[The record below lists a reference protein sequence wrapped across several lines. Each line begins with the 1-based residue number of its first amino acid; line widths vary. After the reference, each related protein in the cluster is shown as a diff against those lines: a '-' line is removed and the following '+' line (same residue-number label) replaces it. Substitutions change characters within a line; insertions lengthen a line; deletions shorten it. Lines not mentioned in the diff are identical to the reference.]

1 MIEVSERIVTIFGGS
16 RCSESDAEYEQ
27 ARKVG
32 ELLAKSGF
40 TICTGGYLGV
50 MEAASRGARENGG
63 RVLGIVMNQFK
74 AEPNRYLTD
83 KVATPHFY
91 ERLQRLIT
99 RSVGFVAIRG
109 GMGTVTELSL
119 VWNKIQ
125 TKVIGPRPL
134 VLLGDCWPPV
144 VKQWQE
150 SLAVSDSDLAVL
162 DFAQTPE
169 QAVGII
175 KAKSHWFATQV
186 ISFIVKVGM
195 VAGVGLE
202 PTKPSPYQRTLS
214 DTLIR
219 ASDFAPPTD
228 RG

>member
-1 MIEVSERIVTIFGGS
+1 MMEPAERIVTIFGGS
-16 RCSESDAEYEQ
+16 KCVETDIEYAQ
-27 ARKVG
+27 AQRVG
-32 ELLAKSGF
+32 ELLAQAGF

-50 MEAASRGARENGG
+50 MEAASRGAREAGG

-74 AEPNRYLTD
+74 HETNRFLTD

-125 TKVIGPRPL
+125 TRVIDPRPL

-144 VKQWQE
+144 VEQWQRC
-150 SLAVSDSDLAVL
+150 LAVSDNDVRAL
-162 DFAQTPE
+162 DFAQTAE
-169 QAVGII
+169 QAVEII
-175 KAKSHWFATQV
+175 KTKSQGVV
-186 ISFIVKVGM
+186 I
-195 VAGVGLE
+195 
-202 PTKPSPYQRTLS
+202 
-214 DTLIR
+214 
-219 ASDFAPPTD
+219 
-228 RG
+228 

>member
-1 MIEVSERIVTIFGGS
+1 VIETERIVTIFGGAK
-16 RCSESDAEYEQ
+16 CQELDDEYRH
-27 ARKVG
+27 AHRVG
-32 ELLAKSGF
+32 ELLAAAGF

-50 MEAASRGARENGG
+50 MEAASRGAREAGG

-74 AEPNRYLTD
+74 SEPNRYLTD

-125 TKVIGPRPL
+125 TKVIEPRPL

-144 VKQWQE
+144 VEQWKKY
-150 SLAVSDSDLAVL
+150 LAVSDSDVAAL
-162 DFAQTPE
+162 DFARTPE
-169 QAVGII
+169 EAVEII
-175 KAKSHWFATQV
+175 KLKSQ
-186 ISFIVKVGM
+186 
-195 VAGVGLE
+195 GVRIHE
-202 PTKPSPYQRTLS
+202 LS
-214 DTLIR
+214 
-219 ASDFAPPTD
+219 
-228 RG
+228 